1 MEGLP
6 SNKEGSY
13 KLNIVFKGAVSLG
26 VGKVLI
32 LV

>member
-6 SNKEGSY
+6 NNKEGSY
-13 KLNIVFKGAVSLG
+13 KLNIVFKGAVSLV